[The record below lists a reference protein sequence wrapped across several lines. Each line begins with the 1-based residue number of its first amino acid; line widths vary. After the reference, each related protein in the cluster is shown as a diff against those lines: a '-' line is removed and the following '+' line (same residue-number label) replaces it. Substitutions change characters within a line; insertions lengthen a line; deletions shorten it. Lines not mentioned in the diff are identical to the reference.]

1 MNNKEDNF
9 KEKFKQAL
17 ISTAKVISD
26 DYKFDLNNKNKNLSS
41 KNIDFFELDNLKNR
55 QDFVRLRAK
64 ADSKALKKNFL
75 IKRYI
80 KIIYLITL
88 HVELC
93 MTYLKKL
100 DMNF

>member
-26 DYKFDLNNKNKNLSS
+26 DYKFDFNNKNKNLSS

-55 QDFVRLRAK
+55 QDFVRLRAE
-64 ADSKALKKNFL
+64 ADSRALKKKFSNKKIYQNNF
-75 IKRYI
+75 
-80 KIIYLITL
+80 
-88 HVELC
+88 
-93 MTYLKKL
+93 
-100 DMNF
+100 

>member
-17 ISTAKVISD
+17 ISTVKVISD
-26 DYKFDLNNKNKNLSS
+26 DYKFNSNNKNKNLSS

-55 QDFVRLRAK
+55 QDFVRLRAET
-64 ADSKALKKNFL
+64 DSRALKKNFL
-75 IKRYI
+75 TKRYI
-80 KIIYLITL
+80 KIIYLIIL
-88 HVELC
+88 HVEPC
-93 MTYLKKL
+93 MTSLKKL

>member
-55 QDFVRLRAK
+55 
-64 ADSKALKKNFL
+64 
-75 IKRYI
+75 
-80 KIIYLITL
+80 
-88 HVELC
+88 
-93 MTYLKKL
+93 
-100 DMNF
+100 